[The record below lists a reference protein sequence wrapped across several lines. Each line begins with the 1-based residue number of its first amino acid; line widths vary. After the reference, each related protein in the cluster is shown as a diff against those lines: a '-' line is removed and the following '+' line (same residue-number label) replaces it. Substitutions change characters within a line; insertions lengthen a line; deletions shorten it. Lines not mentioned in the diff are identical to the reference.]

1 MHLHQR
7 VRICLQQTN
16 PKENIRTSG
25 RKKKKK
31 IPCGILEVKQ
41 EKKSKEFESGNK
53 FKLLVAIITL
63 LQDIMLR
70 CINIC

>member
-1 MHLHQR
+1 M
-7 VRICLQQTN
+7 
-16 PKENIRTSG
+16 
-25 RKKKKK
+25 
-31 IPCGILEVKQ
+31 KQ

-70 CINIC
+70 YIKYFLSQLKELKHAKVRV